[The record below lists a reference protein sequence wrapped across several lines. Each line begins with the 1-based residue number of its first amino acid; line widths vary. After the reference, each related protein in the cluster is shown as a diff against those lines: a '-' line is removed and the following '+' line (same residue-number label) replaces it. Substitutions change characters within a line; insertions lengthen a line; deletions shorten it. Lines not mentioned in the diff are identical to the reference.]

1 MVRKFDK
8 GNLKFIS
15 PCPVCKAQFNTENIA
30 VLKNDGQTLLLH
42 IDCLSC
48 ESSLIITLI
57 KSNIGIVTNIGI
69 LTDLGKNDFRRL
81 NDLPAITVDEVLE
94 FEKK

>member
-1 MVRKFDK
+1 MIGFDK

-15 PCPVCKAQFNTENIA
+15 PCPICKTQFDEGNIA
-30 VLKNDGQTLLLH
+30 VLKNDNQASLLH
-42 IDCLSC
+42 IDCLGC
-48 ESSLIITLI
+48 KSSLIITLI
-57 KSNIGIVTNIGI
+57 KSKIGIVTNIGV

-81 NDLPAITVDEVLE
+81 NNLPAITIDEVLE

>member
-1 MVRKFDK
+1 MIGFDK
-8 GNLKFIS
+8 DNLKFIS
-15 PCPVCKAQFNTENIA
+15 PCPICKTQFDKRNIA
-30 VLKNDGQTLLLH
+30 VLKNDGQTSLLH
-42 IDCLSC
+42 IDCDSC

-69 LTDLGKNDFRRL
+69 LTDLEKNDFRRL